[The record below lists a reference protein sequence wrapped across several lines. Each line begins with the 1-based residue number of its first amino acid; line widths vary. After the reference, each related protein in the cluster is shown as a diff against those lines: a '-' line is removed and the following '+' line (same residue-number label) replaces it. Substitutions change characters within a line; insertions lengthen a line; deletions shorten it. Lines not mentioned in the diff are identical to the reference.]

1 MVGRVALG
9 NVSNYFGQLDN
20 RKVAGVKKGLAVLK
34 EEEAKAGSS
43 RQHVELSRGRKMVA
57 LGRQVA
63 AGKVEEE
70 ERGAAVESD
79 RILEG
84 HLLDVPRLTVEEI
97 TIDDDEEDEC
107 MEVDVDHIEDGSTRC
122 NDLEYSESMFAY
134 LRNTERSSP
143 ISQHPPQVRRMLVDW
158 LGEVQEDWE
167 ITTDSLF
174 LAVNL
179 IDRYLATK
187 QGAATSLNNLQLV
200 GVTALLVACKV
211 EEVSVPVVTEFAWV
225 TDDTYSPR
233 QIRAMEQRLLQALG
247 WNVTPALPTTF
258 LHLIFNNLEVSDAK
272 HEERSLDYLKQ
283 GLLDS
288 RISSM
293 LPSLQAAAA
302 IYLSTLPSTSPTL
315 TSSMG
320 SMLSR
325 VAQASGWE
333 AVQVLAAAKRIRAAS
348 VRNRSRNSS
357 QQ

>member
-9 NVSNYFGQLDN
+9 NMSNNFCQLDN
-20 RKVAGVKKGLAVLK
+20 RSRVAGKAVAGVKKGLAVLK
-34 EEEAKAGSS
+34 EEERNGGQQGGS
-43 RQHVELSRGRKMVA
+43 RHHVELSRGRKMVA

-63 AGKVEEE
+63 VAKGEETE
-70 ERGAAVESD
+70 TD

-97 TIDDDEEDEC
+97 TIDDDEEEEEEEEEC
-107 MEVDVDHIEDGSTRC
+107 MEVDVDHMEDTGC
-122 NDLEYSESMFAY
+122 NDLEYSESMFGY
-134 LRNTERSSP
+134 LRSIERGSP
-143 ISQHPPQVRRMLVDW
+143 INQHPPHVRRMLVDW
-158 LGEVQEDWE
+158 LREVQEDWQ
-167 ITTDSLF
+167 ISTDTLF

-179 IDRYLATK
+179 VDRYLATK

-211 EEVSVPVVTEFAWV
+211 EEVSVPVVTEVAWV

-258 LHLIFNNLEVSDAK
+258 LDLIFNNLDVNDAK
-272 HEERSLDYLKQ
+272 HAERSLDYLKQ

-288 RISSM
+288 NTSSM
-293 LPSLQAAAA
+293 LPSLQAAAS
-302 IYLSTLPSTSPTL
+302 IYLTTPSSTGP
-315 TSSMG
+315 
-320 SMLSR
+320 MLGR
-325 VAQASGWE
+325 VAQASGWQ
-333 AVQVLAAAKRIRAAS
+333 AVQVLAAAKRMRAAS
-348 VRNRSRNSS
+348 LRNGSRNSS